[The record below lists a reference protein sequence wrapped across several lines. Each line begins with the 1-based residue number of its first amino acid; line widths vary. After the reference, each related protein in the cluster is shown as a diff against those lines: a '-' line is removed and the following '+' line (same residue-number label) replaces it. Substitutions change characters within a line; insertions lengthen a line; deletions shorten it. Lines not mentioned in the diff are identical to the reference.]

1 MNPAHSGGAFF
12 LQSGKD
18 LKWTCG
24 RLILE
29 LRLYQVVVCTTS
41 YLNKILHQNHCPLSQ
56 VVYRCLRKKLPSV
69 SLREM
74 NILGFDGLAKQK
86 PVTLEE
92 ARAQAKRLHEGAIKD
107 IHKMTLDEKRSC
119 VSYIVRLADGR
130 AIAQQGGIENLFDEY
145 LEDIKTRLPKI
156 DRREWVFLRI
166 QEFASR
172 KYVTD
177 EEKKL
182 HEEYLSY
189 GGREETFEQYIQQ
202 RNANKKR

>member
-1 MNPAHSGGAFF
+1 MKDGMTFQELAK
-12 LQSGKD
+12 LQA
-18 LKWTCG
+18 
-24 RLILE
+24 E
-29 LRLYQVVVCTTS
+29 Q
-41 YLNKILHQNHCPLSQ
+41 
-56 VVYRCLRKKLPSV
+56 
-69 SLREM
+69 
-74 NILGFDGLAKQK
+74 LAKQK

-130 AIAQQGGIENLFDEY
+130 TIAQQGGIENLFDEY
-145 LEDIKTRLPKI
+145 LDDIKMRLPTI

-172 KYVTD
+172 KNVTD
-177 EEKKL
+177 EEKIL
-182 HEEYLSY
+182 HEQYLSY